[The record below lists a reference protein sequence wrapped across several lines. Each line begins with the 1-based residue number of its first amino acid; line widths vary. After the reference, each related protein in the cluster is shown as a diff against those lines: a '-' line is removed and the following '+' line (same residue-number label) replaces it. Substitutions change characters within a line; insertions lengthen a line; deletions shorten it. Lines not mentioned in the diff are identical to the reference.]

1 MLTSE
6 NYRSRLDLLVANAT
20 QLVSKSVD
28 IAKVSTDDST
38 DILDPDFTSAYQEWY
53 SEAYLVVKQVLPHRL
68 EEFAGLYE
76 RDPQRKTT
84 NVETFTIRDW
94 FDGIVVKSIYSS
106 QPLFNHRQ
114 TAARRF
120 IAQLDIFRAAVH
132 LFDGSLSNMR
142 ALAQADL
149 FDAEIDIAREL
160 LENGFLRA
168 GGAVA
173 GVVLEKHLAEVAFN
187 HDLVVGKMDP
197 SINDYNETLKASG
210 VADLPTWRRIQL
222 LGDVRNL
229 CVHNKQQEPTV
240 DQVTD
245 LIVGVESVTKTLF

>member
-1 MLTSE
+1 MLTSK
-6 NYRSRLDLLVANAT
+6 NYRSRLDLLVENAT
-20 QLVSKSVD
+20 QLVGKMVD
-28 IAKVSTDDST
+28 IAEASTDDLT
-38 DILDPDFTSAYQEWY
+38 AFLDPDFTSAYQGWY
-53 SEAYLVVKQVLPHRL
+53 SEAYLIVKQVLPHRL

-76 RDPQRKTT
+76 RDPQRKTM
-84 NVETFTIRDW
+84 NVQTFTIRDW
-94 FDGIVVKSIYSS
+94 FDRIVIKSSYTSK
-106 QPLFNHRQ
+106 PLFNHRK

-120 IAQLDIFRAAVH
+120 IAQLDIFRAAVD
-132 LFDGSLSNMR
+132 LSDGSLSNMR

-160 LENGFLRA
+160 LANGFGRA
-168 GGAVA
+168 AGAVA
-173 GVVLEKHLAEVAFN
+173 GVVLEKHLAEVALN
-187 HDLVVGKMDP
+187 HNLVVGNMDP

-229 CVHNKQQEPTV
+229 CVHNKQQEPTL

>member
-84 NVETFTIRDW
+84 NVETFYDTR
-94 FDGIVVKSIYSS
+94 
-106 QPLFNHRQ
+106 
-114 TAARRF
+114 
-120 IAQLDIFRAAVH
+120 
-132 LFDGSLSNMR
+132 
-142 ALAQADL
+142 
-149 FDAEIDIAREL
+149 
-160 LENGFLRA
+160 
-168 GGAVA
+168 
-173 GVVLEKHLAEVAFN
+173 
-187 HDLVVGKMDP
+187 LV
-197 SINDYNETLKASG
+197 
-210 VADLPTWRRIQL
+210 
-222 LGDVRNL
+222 
-229 CVHNKQQEPTV
+229 
-240 DQVTD
+240 
-245 LIVGVESVTKTLF
+245 